1 MNTHFYDKVPKEKRF
16 YSEGFENVELTLDE
30 IAEVINLGCTI
41 SYQYRDGI
49 RKSENFLGTDF
60 LAVDID
66 SGMTL
71 ADAFKHPIFTSF
83 CSMHYVTPSH
93 TPDEH
98 RFRLVFALPRPICKV
113 SEVKAAAYALTKRLS
128 GDLKATDAA
137 RIFHGCRDSFPQVYN
152 RGITEDFLHELID
165 DGTNQPASESII
177 FAGSTTNRSN
187 YQPEPSRVVRTSDG
201 ANIKLESI
209 KGTTSIY
216 CPFHDDHNPS
226 AFVARSPNGSQFI
239 HCATCGNTWHVKGT
253 SPYEERFDD
262 FDQTIRRIKNKTTT
276 ETHEDSPLR
285 DLLMSHQV
293 SPNNITITQN
303 EHLEIHCLQDGL
315 TLIKSPKG
323 TGKTTYLAVAL
334 GNIIQRFATL
344 EEYEEGTDYE
354 IEEAFFSEERVLLIG
369 HRQALI
375 GDLCKRLSLNS
386 YLDDHKLEYYEVQG
400 RKCRY
405 GVCMDSLHKVRSES
419 YDIIVIDE
427 VEQVL
432 SHFLSDTIGEKRLG
446 LFAIFCRLIQR
457 AKKIVALDADL
468 GWISYITLAHLTREQ
483 IGKPRVS
490 KKTPLPVPRKLH
502 IYVNDWQPRNRELLV
517 YDSMFQLIHEIK
529 KSVVN
534 RQRILI
540 TSNSK
545 AKIKA
550 LTHAIRSLEK
560 EIDAPIRMISITSE
574 NSGSKDI
581 QHFIKNIKT
590 EILNFQVILSSPSLG
605 TGIDISFENG
615 KREVDAVFGLFEN
628 QINTHFEIDQ
638 QLARVRNPGSVH
650 VWVSPRTFK
659 FETDF
664 RIAGKDFL
672 HRHLLDVV
680 TTGVIDQ
687 EWDINSRHIDPF
699 LRMAAL
705 IVSHQRA
712 SKNRLRANFLQ
723 YRKEQGWSIQ
733 NVREDVTLHQ
743 SGKDIF
749 QIGKDVSD
757 QEWRTAVLNSTPM
770 DQVQF
775 MQFRERL
782 ESNEREYSSDQWYAF
797 YRTRVELF
805 YGQVVDDH
813 LLNKD
818 RKGAWRREISTYEV
832 LTSLNDQTFNS
843 RIKSSS
849 QGAEKKNNALKQR
862 LFRDHHTAVYLI
874 YGLVSTTPIFKDGK
888 FDPNVVFVTDDLE
901 KFVKASSKLKE
912 FIQMQLEVNTQSD
925 IEQKPVQ
932 HLGKILA
939 KVGLGV
945 KKVTQSTSKGKKSYS
960 YSLDPDMFKI
970 MEEITQIRSGLTRCG
985 WDFIDLKYGFEYD
998 QIECE
1003 WLGSN
1008 LDY

>member
-1 MNTHFYDKVPKEKRF
+1 
-16 YSEGFENVELTLDE
+16 
-30 IAEVINLGCTI
+30 
-41 SYQYRDGI
+41 
-49 RKSENFLGTDF
+49 
-60 LAVDID
+60 
-66 SGMTL
+66 
-71 ADAFKHPIFTSF
+71 
-83 CSMHYVTPSH
+83 
-93 TPDEH
+93 
-98 RFRLVFALPRPICKV
+98 
-113 SEVKAAAYALTKRLS
+113 
-128 GDLKATDAA
+128 
-137 RIFHGCRDSFPQVYN
+137 
-152 RGITEDFLHELID
+152 
-165 DGTNQPASESII
+165 
-177 FAGSTTNRSN
+177 
-187 YQPEPSRVVRTSDG
+187 
-201 ANIKLESI
+201 
-209 KGTTSIY
+209 
-216 CPFHDDHNPS
+216 
-226 AFVARSPNGSQFI
+226 
-239 HCATCGNTWHVKGT
+239 
-253 SPYEERFDD
+253 
-262 FDQTIRRIKNKTTT
+262 
-276 ETHEDSPLR
+276 
-285 DLLMSHQV
+285 
-293 SPNNITITQN
+293 
-303 EHLEIHCLQDGL
+303 
-315 TLIKSPKG
+315 
-323 TGKTTYLAVAL
+323 
-334 GNIIQRFATL
+334 
-344 EEYEEGTDYE
+344 
-354 IEEAFFSEERVLLIG
+354 
-369 HRQALI
+369 
-375 GDLCKRLSLNS
+375 
-386 YLDDHKLEYYEVQG
+386 
-400 RKCRY
+400 
-405 GVCMDSLHKVRSES
+405 
-419 YDIIVIDE
+419 
-427 VEQVL
+427 
-432 SHFLSDTIGEKRLG
+432 
-446 LFAIFCRLIQR
+446 
-457 AKKIVALDADL
+457 
-468 GWISYITLAHLTREQ
+468 
-483 IGKPRVS
+483 
-490 KKTPLPVPRKLH
+490 
-502 IYVNDWQPRNRELLV
+502 
-517 YDSMFQLIHEIK
+517 MFQLIHEIK

-581 QHFIKNIKT
+581 QYFIKNIKT

-832 LTSLNDQTFNS
+832 LTSLNDQAFNS

-874 YGLVSTTPIFKDGK
+874 YGLVSTTPIFKDGGFK
-888 FDPNVVFVTDDLE
+888 FEV
-901 KFVKASSKLKE
+901 
-912 FIQMQLEVNTQSD
+912 QQLMV
-925 IEQKPVQ
+925 
-932 HLGKILA
+932 A
-939 KVGLGV
+939 WC
-945 KKVTQSTSKGKKSYS
+945 STSPLRIILHAVISPQALCVAG
-960 YSLDPDMFKI
+960 
-970 MEEITQIRSGLTRCG
+970 G
-985 WDFIDLKYGFEYD
+985 
-998 QIECE
+998 
-1003 WLGSN
+1003 
-1008 LDY
+1008 